1 MKVTDLKTKEL
12 NENAYWK
19 GKVYK
24 FKTNFVNV
32 IFGSNNVFH
41 LFLIVPLISF

>member
-1 MKVTDLKTKEL
+1 MKMLIGKEK
-12 NENAYWK
+12 Y
-19 GKVYK
+19 
-24 FKTNFVNV
+24 TNLEQIFVNV